1 MLEHWHFFHTF
12 VSNVEMTLAK
22 TDLQTARRYVETLV
36 PQELHHFLDEITA
49 EFELT
54 VKEILILT
62 KKDSLLSEQP
72 VLARTLQVR
81 DAYLSPLHLLQINLL
96 QRVRSEGEGAD
107 PTLIRALLLTING
120 VAAGLRNTG

>member
-1 MLEHWHFFHTF
+1 MLKDWHFFHTF
-12 VSNVEMTLAK
+12 ISNVEMTLAK
-22 TDLQTARRYVETLV
+22 TDLATARRYVETLV
-36 PQELHHFLDEITA
+36 PQELHHFLEEITA

-54 VKEILILT
+54 VAEILLLT

-81 DAYLSPLHLLQINLL
+81 DAYLSPLHLLQVNLL
-96 QRVRSEGEGAD
+96 QRVRSEGQEAD